1 MSHWPFQVLPRRSVL
16 SLISRISVPGDPMT
30 TWPALNPGP
39 LALMTTT
46 LMS

>member
-1 MSHWPFQVLPRRSVL
+1 MSHWPFHGLPSRAVL
-16 SLISRISVPGDPMT
+16 SSISRISVPGAPLT

-39 LALMTTT
+39 LAFRITT